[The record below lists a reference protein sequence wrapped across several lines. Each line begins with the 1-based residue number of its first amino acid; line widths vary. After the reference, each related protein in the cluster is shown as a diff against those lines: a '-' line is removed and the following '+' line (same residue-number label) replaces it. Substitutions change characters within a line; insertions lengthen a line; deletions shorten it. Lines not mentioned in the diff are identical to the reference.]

1 MLSVVTQTLFA
12 LNSRR
17 MPWIDL
23 DERYLRQARW
33 AALQFGLESRTTF
46 KKMQVYDLA
55 HYNPGDQSGFDLV
68 LFMGVLYHLRYP
80 MLGMDIVAQKVRR
93 LMVFQTL
100 SMFDKELATTPYD
113 LDIFDGDTVVALTD
127 VTVDNETGQD
137 ADVFTLR
144 DGKTVR
150 VQVHTD
156 TALMERVYGKK
167 QLAAG

>member
-1 MLSVVTQTLFA
+1 MSEQDNIEVIKRGYDAFSAGDVEKVMSLFDDDIEWVEPGA
-12 LNSRR
+12 SAISGTYHGKAEVMEFLGRLAEKSLTVKLN
-17 MPWIDL
+17 
-23 DERYLRQARW
+23 
-33 AALQFGLESRTTF
+33 
-46 KKMQVYDLA
+46 
-55 HYNPGDQSGFDLV
+55 
-68 LFMGVLYHLRYP
+68 
-80 MLGMDIVAQKVRR
+80 R
-93 LMVFQTL
+93 LI
-100 SMFDKELATTPYD
+100 A
-113 LDIFDGDTVVALTD
+113 DGDTVVALTD